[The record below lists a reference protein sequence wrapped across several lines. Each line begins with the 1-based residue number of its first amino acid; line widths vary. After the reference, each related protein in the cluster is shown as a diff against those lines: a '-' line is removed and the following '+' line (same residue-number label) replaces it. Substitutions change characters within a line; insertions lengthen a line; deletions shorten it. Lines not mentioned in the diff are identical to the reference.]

1 MQRHQYRW
9 SCLVRR
15 LLWVRHSV
23 LCRMALRCR
32 RVSRPALRWP
42 GVCRLVLRCRQLP
55 RLCCSRRGRVR
66 VCQLIRGRCLR
77 LVRWFCP
84 VRRRYRRLR
93 RRCLWPVRQCW
104 LRLRGLFPLVVTPEQ
119 GYRNRPFQLIRE
131 ALAYIRCARAAFAL
145 SSAFGSPLTL
155 PSALRALRAARWP
168 LRPER
173 RRPANTGSCGIS
185 R

>member
-15 LLWVRHSV
+15 SWRVRHSV
-23 LCRMALRCR
+23 LCRM
-32 RVSRPALRWP
+32 ALRWP

-55 RLCCSRRGRVR
+55 RLCCSRRRRVR
-66 VCQLIRGRCLR
+66 VCQLIRGRRLR

-93 RRCLWPVRQCW
+93 RRCLWPVRRCW

-119 GYRNRPFQLIRE
+119 G
-131 ALAYIRCARAAFAL
+131 CVSAL
-145 SSAFGSPLTL
+145 SVNSGIAGVHR
-155 PSALRALRAARWP
+155 LRQSGFRLIERLRQPTHVAVCAARFACGEMASSS
-168 LRPER
+168 RTT
-173 RRPANTGSCGIS
+173 ANREYGSSRLFTENRGITL
-185 R
+185 